1 MNNSLKSMLLA
12 AAALTAVTASAQDK
26 ATLDLLVKKGVI
38 TAEERA
44 KTLDEA
50 AKAREKSGVNRVF
63 PKEDATKRFTIG
75 GYFQAQYQSFDY
87 SQGGAAS
94 AVTAPI
100 QNGFLMRR
108 LYLELTADVGA
119 GISGNIVLD
128 TSGNTAS
135 GSTSWLDR
143 AIVSHTSSIGTFDLG
158 YRKVTWGYEESTLT
172 SLFKASSGKLSTV
185 ERGITNR
192 YWAEGENRTSQ
203 STATSQDK
211 AASDGRRLGF
221 AAHHTGL
228 HYTSPANPQ
237 GFEYG
242 ASVVNAAQ
250 GRFTEGTNTN
260 DLAYY
265 ANVVWNN
272 KVSDN
277 EAYAVGVNYGTS
289 RYYNST
295 GIVNTLANVS
305 GYNPFVMAKYFA
317 WTFQGEYMNTKVTNS
332 LDASNNIDDV
342 DRKPSGYNAMV
353 VYKINDNWE
362 GVVRYTTLDTD
373 GRGQK
378 ISDGERGFAVAAGNA
393 GSIYNKSDAL
403 YLGVNY
409 YFNLEALGQ
418 QVNGYNAKIQF
429 GFERANFNGKI
440 SDTVTTS
447 ANAATANTRTIDGSK
462 ATVDAI
468 RLQAQVAF

>member
-1 MNNSLKSMLLA
+1 MNHTLKSMLIA
-12 AAALTAVTASAQDK
+12 AAALTAVSASAQDK

-38 TAEERA
+38 TAEERSKA
-44 KTLDEA
+44 IEDG
-50 AKAREKSGVNRVF
+50 AKARSASGINKVF
-63 PKEDATKRFTIG
+63 VKEDATKRFTIG

-87 SQGGAAS
+87 SQSTATGVNA
-94 AVTAPI
+94 TAPI

-108 LYLELTADVGA
+108 LYVEILADVGN
-119 GISGNIVLD
+119 GISGNLVLD

-135 GSTSWLDR
+135 SASSWLDR
-143 AIVSHTSSIGTFDLG
+143 AMVSHSSEIGTFDLG

-192 YWAEGENRTSQ
+192 YWNEGENG
-203 STATSQDK
+203 TASH
-211 AASDGRRLGF
+211 SDGRRLGF
-221 AAHHTGL
+221 GAHHTGL
-228 HYTSPANPQ
+228 HYNSVVNPQ
-237 GFEYG
+237 GFEFG

-265 ANVVWNN
+265 ANIVWNN

-277 EAYAVGVNYGTS
+277 EAYAAGVNYGTS
-289 RYYNST
+289 RYLAAT
-295 GIVNTLANVS
+295 TTPVNTLATIE
-305 GYNPFVMAKYFA
+305 GYNPFLMAKYFN
-317 WTFQGEYMNTKVTNS
+317 WTFQGEYMSTKVTS
-332 LDASNNIDDV
+332 SKDAAVNTDDFNHT
-342 DRKPSGYNAMV
+342 PAGYTAMV

-362 GVVRYTTLDTD
+362 GVARYTNLDTD
-373 GRGQK
+373 MRGQK
-378 ISDGERGFAVAAGNA
+378 ISDGERGFAAASTAATGT
-393 GSIYNKSDAL
+393 GSLYNKSDAI

-418 QVNGYNAKIQF
+418 KVNGYNAKIQF
-429 GFERANFNGKI
+429 GFERAKFKDVLVQSNGIPTVLATGASQI
-440 SDTVTTS
+440 S
-447 ANAATANTRTIDGSK
+447 

>member
-1 MNNSLKSMLLA
+1 MNTSLKSLLIA
-12 AAALTAVTASAQDK
+12 AAALSAASAYAQDK

-50 AKAREKSGVNRVF
+50 ARARDKSGINRVF

-87 SQGGAAS
+87 SQGGTAA
-94 AVTAPI
+94 AVNAPI

-108 LYLELTADVGA
+108 LYVELTADVGA

-128 TSGNTAS
+128 TSGNTS
-135 GSTSWLDR
+135 SSSTSWLDR
-143 AIVSHTSSIGTFDLG
+143 AIVSHSSSIGSFDLG
-158 YRKVTWGYEESTLT
+158 YRKVTWGYEESTCT

-192 YWAEGENRTSQ
+192 YWAEGENGAQNR
-203 STATSQDK
+203 
-211 AASDGRRLGF
+211 SDGRRLGF

-228 HYTSPANPQ
+228 HYNSPVNPQ

-289 RYYNST
+289 RYLAAT
-295 GIVNTLANVS
+295 TTPVNTRANIS
-305 GYNPFVMAKYFA
+305 GYNPFIMAKYFA
-317 WTFQGEYMNTKVTNS
+317 WTFQGEYMSTKVTS
-332 LDASNNIDDV
+332 SRDAAVNVDDF
-342 DRKPSGYNAMV
+342 DHTPTGYNAMV

-362 GVVRYTTLDTD
+362 GVARYTSLDTD
-373 GRGQK
+373 GRGQR
-378 ISDGERGFAVAAGNA
+378 ISDGERGFGVAAGNA
-393 GSIYNKSDAL
+393 AGLYDQSNAL

-418 QVNGYNAKIQF
+418 QVNGYNAKIQL
-429 GFERANFNGKI
+429 GFERAKFKGI
-440 SDTVTTS
+440 ITQ
-447 ANAATANTRTIDGSK
+447 ATGAVSGDK
-462 ATVDAI
+462 ATVDVL